1 MKKHLFFLCMTLLS
15 STFVFA
21 QDKYAQNFGNGNSEA
36 NGRSWTNT
44 VFQTA
49 TDETKTVNVN
59 FDTSNQ
65 SSYTI
70 FSDELATEENK
81 ITVLRGETFNITI
94 NGNLNWMYTMVYIDW
109 NADGSFDETTEK
121 IGILPS
127 TERAFNNGTAEGSSA
142 SRTHTI
148 TVPEDATITEN
159 TRIRILIGWYRT
171 LDDSGSLLDEANW
184 ENWSSTTIDQKKDAM
199 VRDFALAIENNTI
212 PERTIT
218 VESSAPEMGTVAIV
232 GTTEQSITTSEL
244 EVTVIAT
251 PKEGYMFIDWR
262 NIDNEVISTSATYV
276 YNGLAGITLYAM
288 FAEKTYPI
296 MYRTYTT
303 ANQQN
308 RYLREVVAT
317 VNNEQQ
323 TIFSATTQQDLP
335 YTEWTSG
342 TVTEGALIDKTETP
356 VTIEQGTG
364 VFSMTFKPW
373 TENITIVGQSKAS
386 ELVWTQ
392 QACYID
398 WNGDKDFEDE
408 GEIYASVGT
417 PANNNNFG
425 DENGNATNGWT
436 REFSIPNTVTPGT
449 YRMRVVYAEPASGTL
464 DAATF
469 FSGGQGTCRNGVSYD
484 FAITIEKASTT
495 ALQTATKLQAYY
507 SATTESI
514 VCGQPARICI
524 YDMAGKM
531 LLNGDNVSQLSVA
544 TLNQGVYIA
553 NVNGQPF
560 KFVK

>member
-1 MKKHLFFLCMTLLS
+1 MRKHLFFLCMTLLS

-21 QDKYAQNFGNGNSEA
+21 QDKYAQNFGNGNSDQY
-36 NGRSWTNT
+36 GRSWENT
-44 VFQTA
+44 VFQTS
-49 TDETKTVNVN
+49 TNGEKTINVN
-59 FDTSNQ
+59 FDAAGKN
-65 SSYTI
+65 SYTI
-70 FSDELATEENK
+70 FSDALATEANK
-81 ITVLRGETFNITI
+81 VSVLIGETFSLTI
-94 NGNLNWMYTMVYIDW
+94 NGNLNWIYARVYVDW
-109 NADGSFDETTEK
+109 NGNGSFDEAEE
-121 IGILPS
+121 S
-127 TERAFNNGTAEGSSA
+127 TENLGYNPATERDFGSNS
-142 SRTHTI
+142 STRTYQI
-148 TVPEDATITEN
+148 TVPDDATIGD
-159 TRIRILIGWYRT
+159 TRIRVALGWKQT
-171 LDDSGSLLDEANW
+171 NMDIVPDNE
-184 ENWSSTTIDQKKDAM
+184 EKVVKTITSTEITDKKNAM
-199 VRDFALAIENNTI
+199 VRDFALTIKEDAIDS
-212 PERTIT
+212 RKIT
-218 VESSAPEMGTVAIV
+218 VESSDPDMGTVAIV
-232 GTTEQSITTSEL
+232 GTDEKSIDTRDL
-244 EVTVIAT
+244 NVTVIAT
-251 PKEGYMFIDWR
+251 PADGCMFIDWV
-262 NIDNEVISTSATYV
+262 NKETQETVSTSATYV
-276 YNGLAGITLYAM
+276 YNGLTDITLIAR
-288 FAEKTYPI
+288 FTEKDYPI

-373 TENITIVGQSKAS
+373 TETMTIGGQSKAS
-386 ELVWTQ
+386 ELVWTS
-392 QACYID
+392 QACFID

-514 VCGQPARICI
+514 ICGQPARII
-524 YDMAGKM
+524 VYDMTGKM

-544 TLNQGVYIA
+544 TLNQGIYIA

>member
-21 QDKYAQNFGNGNSEA
+21 QDKYAQSFGTANGD
-36 NGRSWTNT
+36 GRSWDNT

-49 TDETKTVNVN
+49 TDGTKTVAVN
-59 FDTSNQ
+59 FNTNKTS
-65 SSYTI
+65 YDI
-70 FSDELATEENK
+70 FSDALVTETNK
-81 ITVLRGETFNITI
+81 VSVLKGETFSLTI
-94 NGNLNWMYTMVYIDW
+94 NGNLNWIYARVYVDW
-109 NADGSFDETTEK
+109 NGNGSFDEAEE
-121 IGILPS
+121 S
-127 TERAFNNGTAEGSSA
+127 TENLGYNPATERDFGSNS
-142 SRTHTI
+142 STRTYQI
-148 TVPEDATITEN
+148 TVPDDATIGD
-159 TRIRILIGWYRT
+159 TRIRVALGWKQT
-171 LDDSGSLLDEANW
+171 NMDIVPDNE
-184 ENWSSTTIDQKKDAM
+184 EKVVKTITSTEITDKKNAM
-199 VRDFALAIENNTI
+199 VRDFALAIEENAI
-212 PERTIT
+212 EARTIT
-218 VESSAPEMGTVAIV
+218 VESSDEYMGTVAIQ
-232 GTTEQSITTSEL
+232 GTEGNSITTNEL
-244 EVTVIAT
+244 NVTVIAT
-251 PKEGYMFIDWR
+251 PADGCMFIDWI
-262 NIDNEVISTSATYV
+262 NADTDATVSTSATYV
-276 YNGLAGITLYAM
+276 YSGLTDINLIARFT
-288 FAEKTYPI
+288 EKDYPI

-308 RYLREVVAT
+308 RYLKEVVAT
-317 VNNEQQ
+317 VNSEQQ
-323 TIFSATTQQDLP
+323 TVFSATTQEGLP

-373 TENITIVGQSKAS
+373 TETMTIVGQSKAS

-514 VCGQPARICI
+514 ICGQPARITV